1 MDRVA
6 RRHKLRALLHE
17 KPLQESTGMVNI
29 NNWSMS
35 TDTGVNLLAPG

>member
-1 MDRVA
+1 MDIMDRVA

-17 KPLQESTGMVNI
+17 KPFAGINGNGKH

-35 TDTGVNLLAPG
+35 TDTRR